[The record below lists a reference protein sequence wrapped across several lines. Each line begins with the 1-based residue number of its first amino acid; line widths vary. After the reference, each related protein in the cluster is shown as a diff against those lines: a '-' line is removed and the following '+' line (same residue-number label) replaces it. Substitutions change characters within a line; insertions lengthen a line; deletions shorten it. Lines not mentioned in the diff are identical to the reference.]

1 MMWCSDRARMSAV
14 FAKLGLSLDYGS
26 SWLLQK
32 RIGLHRVGL
41 SVFSF
46 NERAIRSYEKAGF
59 RIEGRLREAISR
71 DGRYWDE
78 IQMGILRD
86 DWLAIRS
93 GTATTAG
100 TTKTTAYAKS
110 KSVTI

>member
-1 MMWCSDRARMSAV
+1 M
-14 FAKLGLSLDYGS
+14 L
-26 SWLLQK
+26 WLAFE

-59 RIEGRLREAISR
+59 RIEGRLREAIAR

-78 IQMGILRD
+78 IQMGVLRD
-86 DWLAIRS
+86 DWLAARS
-93 GTATTAG
+93 AA
-100 TTKTTAYAKS
+100 AA
-110 KSVTI
+110 SVTGTGG